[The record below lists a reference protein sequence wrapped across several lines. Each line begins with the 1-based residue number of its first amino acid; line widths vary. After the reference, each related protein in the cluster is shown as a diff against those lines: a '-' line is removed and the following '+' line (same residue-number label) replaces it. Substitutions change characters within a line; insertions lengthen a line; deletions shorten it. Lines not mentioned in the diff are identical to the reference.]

1 MVRIAVVNGPNINV
15 LGKREPGIYGAVTLE
30 QIEARVRER
39 ADQLGVEVEFF
50 QSNWEGGIVDYLQSL
65 LGKADGLI
73 INPAAFSHYSI
84 AVRDALSFLSIPTV
98 EVHISNIYA
107 RESFRHHSV
116 SAAVVTAQI
125 SGLGWRGYVL
135 ALEGLHAILR
145 EKK

>member
-1 MVRIAVVNGPNINV
+1 MRIAVVNGPNINV

-39 ADQLGVEVEFF
+39 ADQLGIEVQFF
-50 QSNWEGGIVDYLQSL
+50 QSNWEGGVVDYLQSL

-84 AVRDALSFLSIPTV
+84 AVRDALAFLAIPTV

-107 RESFRHHSV
+107 REPFRHHSV

-125 SGLGWRGYVL
+125 SGLGWRGYLL
-135 ALEGLHAILR
+135 ALEGLHSIL
-145 EKK
+145 EENQH